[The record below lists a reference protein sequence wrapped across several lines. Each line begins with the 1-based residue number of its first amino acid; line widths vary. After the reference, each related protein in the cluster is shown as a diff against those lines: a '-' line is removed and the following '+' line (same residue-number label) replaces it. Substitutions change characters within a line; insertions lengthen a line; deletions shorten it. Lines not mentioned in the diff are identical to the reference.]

1 MRTAAALAVLFTVH
15 CSLFT
20 LLVSGQQPD
29 TLRPLVPGQDTIPG
43 FRPDTAISPFD
54 TTRVG
59 ADTGFVAD
67 TVGQK
72 ARADSGEV
80 QRYLAV
86 EKLKETRVL
95 APGPLDAPGPE
106 PPFARLVITRD
117 SVDWAHAATLS
128 DLLQRVP
135 GVYLWRGGWTGQPE
149 YPNFQARGATSVEYW
164 LDGVPYMPAGADSVG
179 VDPSILSL
187 SILDR
192 IEIERWPGLLRVRLY
207 TRNHDRLAPR
217 SRIAVSR
224 GGASFARY
232 QASLER
238 KSRSGLGFMIAGDN
252 LSVPTLEGVRSR
264 YSNTSF
270 FLQGTYLPSP
280 RWGVLLQ
287 GLRSRPDRDP
297 TLVSADTLSR
307 GLPSARRMDWELR
320 AMWRAD
326 SSGLGP
332 RGDLVLG
339 RTTAS
344 DSLTPN
350 QTIHSAGVVAS
361 LRRPAYSLGASAFY
375 RSRWTSTDLRATAG
389 WAPIGGAALSGEAA
403 YQRHDGGR
411 TSNWVG
417 LRGGVRLPLG
427 LEASASFRAGKVVAA
442 PAVLTDQAQTL
453 RDWQV
458 SAGWERR
465 WFALE
470 GGLAHTAAYQPL
482 SYQPYA
488 QIPVIASSGGTDWVT
503 GRVRLTPLPWIS
515 FEGWVSDPRK
525 PTPEGLP
532 PRHVL
537 GSGTIRT
544 KFLRVFPSGTLDLEL
559 RLAVEHWSDGVLGR
573 DPFGA
578 PVTLSSATYF
588 RSLVQVALGSFQ
600 FFWDRANLTA
610 KENPY
615 VPGLP
620 ITGRPSEFGV
630 RWTFAN

>member
-1 MRTAAALAVLFTVH
+1 
-15 CSLFT
+15 
-20 LLVSGQQPD
+20 
-29 TLRPLVPGQDTIPG
+29 
-43 FRPDTAISPFD
+43 
-54 TTRVG
+54 
-59 ADTGFVAD
+59 
-67 TVGQK
+67 
-72 ARADSGEV
+72 
-80 QRYLAV
+80 
-86 EKLKETRVL
+86 
-95 APGPLDAPGPE
+95 
-106 PPFARLVITRD
+106 
-117 SVDWAHAATLS
+117 
-128 DLLQRVP
+128 
-135 GVYLWRGGWTGQPE
+135 
-149 YPNFQARGATSVEYW
+149 
-164 LDGVPYMPAGADSVG
+164 
-179 VDPSILSL
+179 
-187 SILDR
+187 
-192 IEIERWPGLLRVRLY
+192 
-207 TRNHDRLAPR
+207 
-217 SRIAVSR
+217 
-224 GGASFARY
+224 
-232 QASLER
+232 
-238 KSRSGLGFMIAGDN
+238 MIAGDN

-270 FLQGTYLPSP
+270 FLQGSYLPSP
-280 RWGVLLQ
+280 RWGLLLQ

-297 TLVSADTLSR
+297 TLAAADTLSR
-307 GLPSARRMDWELR
+307 GLPGSRRMDWELR
-320 AMWRAD
+320 AMWRSD
-326 SSGLGP
+326 TSGLGP
-332 RGDLVLG
+332 RADLVLG

-344 DSLTPN
+344 DSVTPN
-350 QTIHSAGVVAS
+350 QTINSAGVVAS
-361 LRRPAYSLGASAFY
+361 LRRPAYSLGGSAFY
-375 RSRWTSTDLRATAG
+375 RSRWTSADLRATAG

-411 TSNWVG
+411 SSNWVG

-427 LEASASFRAGKVVAA
+427 LNASASLRAGKVVAA
-442 PAVLTDQAQTL
+442 PALLTDPAQTL

-458 SAGWERR
+458 SAGWERH

-488 QIPVIASSGGTDWVT
+488 QIPLIASSGPTDWLT
-503 GRVRLTPLPWIS
+503 ARARLTPLPWIS

-532 PRHVL
+532 PRHFL

-559 RLAVEHWSDGVLGR
+559 RLTVEHWSNGVLGR

-578 PVTLSSATYF
+578 PVAVSSATYL